1 MTNTLLIVE
10 SPHKA
15 KAVTILAKPFLKGTT
30 FAWACLGHLRDLPED
45 SLGIDTKNGFTPE
58 YRIPKHRVKTVA
70 SLRSKI
76 QQADV
81 IPLATDPDREGEAV
95 AWHITRVYET
105 ELHGKTVRRISFNA
119 ITDTAIQ
126 AALKHPR
133 SLDTHLVTAAIARRV
148 LDRLVGYFISPWL
161 WKTFPNQKDLSAGR
175 VQTAALR
182 LLVEYE
188 RARFAPKETW
198 TVEVEL

>member
-1 MTNTLLIVE
+1 MKTLLIVE

-15 KAVTILAKPFLKGTT
+15 KAVAALAKPAIKGTVI
-30 FAWACLGHLRDLPED
+30 AWACLGHLRDLPED
-45 SLGIDTKNGFTPE
+45 RLGIDIENGFIPE

-76 QQADV
+76 QQADIV
-81 IPLATDPDREGEAV
+81 LLATDPDREGEAV
-95 AWHITRVYET
+95 AWHITRIYAT
-105 ELHGKTVRRISFNA
+105 ELNGKTVRRITFNA

-133 SLDTHLVTAAIARRV
+133 SLDMHLITAAIARRV

-161 WKTFPNQKDLSAGR
+161 WKTFPHQKDLSAGR
-175 VQTAALR
+175 VQTTALR

-188 RARFAPKETW
+188 RARPVPSETW

>member
-1 MTNTLLIVE
+1 MKTLLIVE

-15 KAVTILAKPFLKGTT
+15 KAVAALAKPAIKGTVI
-30 FAWACLGHLRDLPED
+30 AWACLGHLRDLPVD
-45 SLGIDTKNGFTPE
+45 RLGIDIENGFIPE

-76 QQADV
+76 QQADIV
-81 IPLATDPDREGEAV
+81 LLATDPDREGEAV
-95 AWHITRVYET
+95 AWHITRIYAT
-105 ELHGKTVRRISFNA
+105 ELNGKTVRRITFNA

-133 SLDTHLVTAAIARRV
+133 SLDMHLVTAAIARRV

-161 WKTFPNQKDLSAGR
+161 WKTFPHQKDLSAGR
-175 VQTAALR
+175 VQTTALR

-188 RARFAPKETW
+188 RARPVPSETW

>member
-1 MTNTLLIVE
+1 MKTLLIVE

-15 KAVTILAKPFLKGTT
+15 KAVAALAKPAIKGTVI
-30 FAWACLGHLRDLPED
+30 AWACLGHLRDLPED
-45 SLGIDTKNGFTPE
+45 RLGIDIENGFILE

-76 QQADV
+76 QQADTV
-81 IPLATDPDREGEAV
+81 LLATDPDREGEAG
-95 AWHITRVYET
+95 AWHITRVYEN
-105 ELHGKTVRRISFNA
+105 ELNGKTVRRITFNA
-119 ITDTAIQ
+119 ITDTAIH

-133 SLDTHLVTAAIARRV
+133 SLDMHLVTAAIARRV

-161 WKTFPNQKDLSAGR
+161 WKTFPHQKDLSAGR

-188 RARFAPKETW
+188 RTRPIPRETW

>member
-1 MTNTLLIVE
+1 MNTLLIVE

-15 KAVTILAKPFLKGTT
+15 KAVAALAKPAIKGTVI
-30 FAWACLGHLRDLPED
+30 AWACLGHLRDLPED
-45 SLGIDTKNGFTPE
+45 RLGIDIENGFIPE

-76 QQADV
+76 QQADIV
-81 IPLATDPDREGEAV
+81 LLATDPDREGEAV

-105 ELHGKTVRRISFNA
+105 ELNGKTVRRITFNA

-126 AALKHPR
+126 AALKHLR
-133 SLDTHLVTAAIARRV
+133 LLDMHLVTAAIARRV

-161 WKTFPNQKDLSAGR
+161 WKFFPHQKDLSAGR
-175 VQTAALR
+175 VQTTALR
-182 LLVEYE
+182 LLVEHE
-188 RARFAPKETW
+188 RARTIPRETW

>member
-1 MTNTLLIVE
+1 MKTLLIVE
-10 SPHKA
+10 SPHKV
-15 KAVTILAKPFLKGTT
+15 KAVAALAKPAIKGTVI
-30 FAWACLGHLRDLPED
+30 AWACLGHLRDLPED
-45 SLGIDTKNGFTPE
+45 RLGIDIRNGFIPE

-76 QQADV
+76 QQADIV
-81 IPLATDPDREGEAV
+81 LLATDPDREGEAV
-95 AWHITRVYET
+95 AWHITRIYAT
-105 ELHGKTVRRISFNA
+105 ELNGKTVRRITFNA

-133 SLDTHLVTAAIARRV
+133 SLDMHLITAAIARRV

-161 WKTFPNQKDLSAGR
+161 WKTFPYQKDLSAGR
-175 VQTAALR
+175 VQTTALR

-188 RARFAPKETW
+188 RARPVPSETW